1 MLFYP
6 KIGYLKGCKAVFSV
20 FLPVFKDGLFFAIDV
35 LHRLTEEK
43 MLDKIQLS
51 GEVRPKKAD

>member
-6 KIGYLKGCKAVFSV
+6 KMGYLKGCKADFPV
-20 FLPVFKDGLFFAIDV
+20 FLPVFKDGLFFAINV

>member
-1 MLFYP
+1 MFFLF
-6 KIGYLKGCKAVFSV
+6 
-20 FLPVFKDGLFFAIDV
+20 FLPVFKDGLFYAITV

-43 MLDKIQLS
+43 MLDKMQLS